1 MAQTYHPL
9 IPRPAPAL
17 LSVVIPVYNEQEVV
31 PILRDHLT
39 AWAAAQPYAIEIVLV
54 NDGSTDRTIDALLTW
69 ANEDKRVVV
78 IGLARNFGHQAAIT
92 AGLDVATGD
101 AIVVIDADLQ
111 DPPDVIP
118 QMVRQYELGYDI
130 VYGRRLR
137 REGEPVTKKL
147 AGWAFYRFMR
157 AFIYADLPTDT
168 GDFRLISRRTLDA
181 LQQMRETH
189 RFVRGMVAWLGF
201 PSTAVEYARPPRAAG
216 ESKYPWRRLA
226 KLAWTGAISF
236 SPLPLRVSLGL
247 GIAVALAGLGVA
259 IYALA
264 AKLSGQFIVPGWTSQ
279 VVVSCLIGGA
289 VLISNGMLGEYVGR
303 IFEASKGR
311 PLYVVSLKK
320 SKDEG

>member
-1 MAQTYHPL
+1 
-9 IPRPAPAL
+9 L
-17 LSVVIPVYNEQEVV
+17 LSIVIPVYNEAEVV
-31 PILRDHLT
+31 PILRSELSTWTD
-39 AWAAAQPYAIEIVLV
+39 AQPHETEVVLV
-54 NDGSTDRTIDALLTW
+54 NDGSSDRTIDALLAW
-69 ANEDKRVVV
+69 AADDGRVTV

-92 AGLDVATGD
+92 AGLDAATGD

-111 DPPDVIP
+111 DPPAVIP

-137 REGEPVTKKL
+137 REGEPATKKL

-168 GDFRLISRRTLDA
+168 GDFRLVSRRTLDV
-181 LQQMRETH
+181 LKEMRETH

-236 SPLPLRVSLGL
+236 SPLPLRISLGL
-247 GIAVALAGLGVA
+247 GVLVALAGIGVA
-259 IYALA
+259 TYALA

-279 VVVSCLIGGA
+279 VVISCLIGGA
-289 VLISNGMLGEYVGR
+289 VLVSNGMLGEYVGR

-320 SKDEG
+320 TRMEDRG